1 MVYEIILS
9 LMVILDVFGVVYVY
23 QLLRNHAIKRRA
35 EKRQQQLLIIKD
47 TTPKIK
53 RFKTTISDDIKF
65 ESEILCDKA
74 LSMLDG
80 YR

>member
-1 MVYEIILS
+1 MIYEIILS
-9 LMVILDVFGVVYVY
+9 LMVILDLFGVVYVY
-23 QLLRNHAIKRRA
+23 QLLRKYVIKRRA

-47 TTPKIK
+47 TTPEIK

-65 ESEILCDKA
+65 ESEILCDKV
-74 LSMLDG
+74 LKMLDG